1 MMEAENMDSILIGL
15 ITILFIILNVNFN
28 ALQRNQER
36 IESKLNRI
44 IVHLEVPELS
54 IENIDDKLK
63 NELIKL
69 IKADKK
75 VKAIKMLRDVTGM
88 GLREAKEYVDSLK

>member
-75 VKAIKMLRDVTGM
+75 VKAIKMLRDVTGV